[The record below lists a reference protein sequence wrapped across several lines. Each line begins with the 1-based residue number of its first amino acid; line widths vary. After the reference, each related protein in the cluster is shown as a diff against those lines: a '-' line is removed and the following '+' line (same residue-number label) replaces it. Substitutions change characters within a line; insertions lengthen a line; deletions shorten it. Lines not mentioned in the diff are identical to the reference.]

1 MLFVA
6 AARTSSM
13 NPHCGFADARASLHA
28 HLVGKRKIE
37 SAEQSLPILGDSF
50 RLNRVGG
57 EFRRLMKTGQEQFIL
72 AHRTTLAASVTTA
85 LNRGRAWGCKGNS
98 VETPPLHGACRY
110 LNDR

>member
-37 SAEQSLPILGDSF
+37 SAEQSSPIPGDSF

-57 EFRRLMKTGQEQFIL
+57 EFRRLRKTEQEQFIR
-72 AHRTTLAASVTTA
+72 AHRTTLSASITTG
-85 LNRGRAWGCKGNS
+85 LNRGRAVGCKGNS
-98 VETPPLHGACRY
+98 VEPPPIHGPFRH
-110 LNDR
+110 LNDC

>member
-37 SAEQSLPILGDSF
+37 SAEQSLPIPDDSF

-57 EFRRLMKTGQEQFIL
+57 KFRRLMKTGQEQFIR
-72 AHRTTLAASVTTA
+72 AHRTTLAENWMSSSLTTPA
-85 LNRGRAWGCKGNS
+85 VRWDAFHGC
-98 VETPPLHGACRY
+98 
-110 LNDR
+110 